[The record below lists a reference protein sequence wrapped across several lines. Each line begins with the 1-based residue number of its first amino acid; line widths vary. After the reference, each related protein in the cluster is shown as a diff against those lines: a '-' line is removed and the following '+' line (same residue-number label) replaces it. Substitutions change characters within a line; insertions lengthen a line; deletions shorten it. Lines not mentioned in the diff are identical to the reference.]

1 MRYIIIDKKKAINV
15 GIETKTALVKDGKII
30 VNENTLLRN
39 KNLTG
44 TLEERASE
52 LDGVIYTNEK
62 IKRIIK
68 TAKYGKL

>member
-1 MRYIIIDKKKAINV
+1 MRYIIIDKKKAISV
-15 GIETKTALVKDGKII
+15 GIETKTALVKDGKMI

-52 LDGVIYTNEK
+52 LEGVIYTNEK

-68 TAKYGKL
+68 TEKYGK

>member
-44 TLEERASE
+44 TLEERASDLE
-52 LDGVIYTNEK
+52 GVIYTNEK

-68 TAKYGKL
+68 TEKYGK